1 MGEAPRDDDPIV
13 AINDVRMRSHTGM
26 GQASVRIYIASIQQ
40 EGSSALPQQPFT
52 QHDGPGHPRDEVSDL
67 WRRLEDANQVTS
79 ATEPSTRSAVDSSSP
94 QGLPRW
100 PSEQQDRDDGLQS

>member
-40 EGSSALPQQPFT
+40 EESPALPP
-52 QHDGPGHPRDEVSDL
+52 
-67 WRRLEDANQVTS
+67 
-79 ATEPSTRSAVDSSSP
+79 
-94 QGLPRW
+94 
-100 PSEQQDRDDGLQS
+100 